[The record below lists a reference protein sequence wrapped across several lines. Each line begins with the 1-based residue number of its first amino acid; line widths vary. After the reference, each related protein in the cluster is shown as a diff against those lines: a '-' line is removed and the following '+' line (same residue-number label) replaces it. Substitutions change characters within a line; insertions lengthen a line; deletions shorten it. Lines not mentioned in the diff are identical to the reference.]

1 MRFKTITA
9 PTMREAMQTLR
20 DSMGPD
26 AIILNTQCGA
36 DGSVILRA
44 ALERRA
50 EPGALPDDDMAQMAN
65 PFAFPM
71 ADPAQETEIIAEISD
86 ALNFH
91 RVSEDLVARLTKTA
105 SAFSVNDAIAALT
118 ATFDGLFGFSP
129 LACAPERPVMLIGP
143 AGAGKT
149 VTTVKLTARALLAGH
164 DAMLITTDV
173 TRTGASAQLR
183 ELTEI
188 MGCTLH
194 EASGPADLADLL
206 AQRQPGSACFID
218 TPACSPFNLTE
229 LELVKSLIM
238 AADVDPV
245 LTLPAGG
252 DAAEAAEI
260 VHVFSGLGA
269 RGMIVT
275 RLDTTRRLGSI
286 LSAMDSAAMTLHH
299 VSVTPYIAR
308 GLAPISPG
316 ALAHIFMEDPFE
328 QDTYQELERASQ

>member
-9 PTMREAMQTLR
+9 PSMREAMQMLR
-20 DSMGPD
+20 DCMGPD

-50 EPGALPDDDMAQMAN
+50 EPGALVEDALTETDN
-65 PFAFPM
+65 PFAFPL
-71 ADPAQETEIIAEISD
+71 ADPAQESSVITEISD
-86 ALNFH
+86 ALAFH
-91 RVSEDLVARLTKTA
+91 RVSDELINRLTKTA
-105 SAFSVNDAIAALT
+105 SAFAVSDAISALS

-129 LACAPERPVMLIGP
+129 LPTAPDRPVMLIGP

-188 MGCTLH
+188 MGCALH
-194 EASGPADLADLL
+194 EASGPQELAALL
-206 AQRQPGSACFID
+206 AQRQPGTACFID

-229 LELVKSLIM
+229 LELAKTLIM

-260 VHVFSGLGA
+260 VHIFSGLGA

-275 RLDTTRRLGSI
+275 RLDATRRLGS
-286 LSAMDSAAMTLHH
+286 LLNAMDSGAMTLHH
-299 VSVTPYIAR
+299 VSVTPYIAK

-328 QDTYQELERASQ
+328 QDTYQKLERASQ